1 VPIID
6 FISAFRPD
14 PETRRLMGL
23 AYELT
28 LATLR
33 RSDRN
38 DPVVQMIAERIIELA
53 QTGERNPET
62 LCQYALDGLRRHE
75 VASEGRSQGV
85 K

>member
-1 VPIID
+1 MPIID

-33 RSDRN
+33 LSDRN
-38 DPVVQMIAERIIELA
+38 DPVVQMIAERIA

>member
-1 VPIID
+1 MPIID

-33 RSDRN
+33 LSDRN
-38 DPVVQMIAERIIELA
+38 DPVVQMIAERIA

-62 LCQYALDGLRRHE
+62 VCQYALDGLRRHE
-75 VASEGRSQGV
+75 VASEEGRRG
-85 K
+85 

>member
-1 VPIID
+1 MPIID

-23 AYELT
+23 TYELT

-33 RSDRN
+33 LSDRN
-38 DPVVQMIAERIIELA
+38 VRL
-53 QTGERNPET
+53 
-62 LCQYALDGLRRHE
+62 
-75 VASEGRSQGV
+75 S